1 MLDKVL
7 VFIGASVDPDTE
19 KEWDAL
25 LEASG
30 YQAFFAAREWTDVD
44 AEGCLTRA
52 EAVRSHLKAYF
63 DTGEAVYVDQPQK
76 IQRYGANLLKRTGQD
91 VMTMLP
97 MPDSPYQL
105 LDALDALFAN
115 A

>member
-19 KEWDAL
+19 KEWNEM

-44 AEGCLTRA
+44 AEGCITRA

-76 IQRYGANLLKRTGQD
+76 IQRYGRELLRQKGHD
-91 VMTMLP
+91 AMAMLP
-97 MPDSPYQL
+97 MPESPSQL

-115 A
+115 